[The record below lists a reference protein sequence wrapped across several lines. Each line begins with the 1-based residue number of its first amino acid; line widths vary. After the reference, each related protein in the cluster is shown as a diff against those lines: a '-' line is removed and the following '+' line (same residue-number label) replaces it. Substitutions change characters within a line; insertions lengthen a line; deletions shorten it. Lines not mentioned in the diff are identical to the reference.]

1 MQELKVFENSE
12 FGRVRTTTID
22 GEPWFLGKDVAV
34 ILAYG
39 NPRQALVSH
48 VDPEDK
54 VVHPVDTL
62 GGKQEMV
69 FVNEPGLY
77 CLVLGSRKPQAKAF
91 KRWVTHDVIPEIR
104 KTGGYNAN
112 NYMAAVPK
120 TYAEALRLAADQQ
133 DKIEEQQRII
143 EQQAPKAEY
152 FDALVDSSL
161 LTGFRETAKELHVG
175 QKQFMEFLLE
185 NKFIFRDGK
194 GRPQPYMHHVPELFE
209 LKDKHNGK
217 TKWSGVQT
225 LITPRGKETFRILLD
240 KQK

>member
-1 MQELKVFENSE
+1 MQELKVFENNE
-12 FGRVRTTTID
+12 FGQVRTAFID
-22 GEPWFLGKDVAV
+22 GKPYFAAMDVAGVLGYANTRKAV
-34 ILAYG
+34 IDHCKG
-39 NPRQALVSH
+39 VT
-48 VDPEDK
+48 K
-54 VVHPVDTL
+54 CDTL
-62 GGKQEMV
+62 TKGGVQTLTFIPEGDIYRLIVRSKLPSAEKFEVWV
-69 FVNEPGLY
+69 FDE
-77 CLVLGSRKPQAKAF
+77 VL
-91 KRWVTHDVIPEIR
+91 PEIR
-104 KTGGYNAN
+104 KTGGYNAD

-161 LTGFRETAKELHVG
+161 LTGFRETAKELHIG